1 VNLFQKVK
9 YEKPE
14 SQNQKIFEKINQKP
28 IIHNSTKNKFDDF
41 IFIFYLFLE
50 ILFLQKFG
58 HMSKN
63 HHKNKHPKNHFDFSR
78 PISEDEVSQKLEE
91 NIGIPKIETHLK
103 QTLPNE
109 NLDNENEQKF
119 DKNLTEKKL
128 EKNQKYLELEAGQNT
143 EQNLEQKV
151 NLLPLK
157 SFETTMN
164 PDERGLLLT
173 SIVHNKQDIV
183 DQHLAV
189 KSWKEESTLNF
200 NEETDEE
207 ILKNKREFDEKIE
220 NLNFENLG
228 KLGESNKS
236 YQKFEAHVD
245 PESIETMRE
254 STETLAKNLPRNSKN
269 PKNQQNTQKFDEHTE
284 DNFEDNFEDR
294 FESMDIDLNA
304 ALDDELK
311 PTKKTPKNQTR
322 GQGFDV
328 DGLSWARQ
336 KAKNDFEREEADEEW
351 NENLEARK
359 VEIKSEKQRKIELA
373 QQSYQQQLKKSNWN
387 FILKIIS
394 LACVLGAVLF
404 YFQGLQPLI
413 LSQITT
419 QNQKQIQELS
429 LNYQT
434 KVGDYFGLV
443 QEMTSKIK
451 PDLNADCNQ
460 KEYQEIQT
468 DAKKIEDLVNLQLQ
482 PEKKLTKTEKYW
494 IFRNSSM
501 DAEYEK
507 TVIRYQ
513 QSLDTYRGK
522 SDYLVDFLYFL
533 QQRNIWLTTCQ
544 NLKETNSLVRFGEIC
559 QEFTSKNNEY
569 KKKRK
574 TKFWDNLDSLLGSIN
589 SLCDEVENSESPTKW
604 RQDWLDKY
612 VFLTKYTPQNDNDKL
627 YQMNEQALIEF
638 QTRSRNIYQIYE
650 QKTNGIGYFYLL
662 NWEN

>member
-1 VNLFQKVK
+1 
-9 YEKPE
+9 
-14 SQNQKIFEKINQKP
+14 
-28 IIHNSTKNKFDDF
+28 
-41 IFIFYLFLE
+41 
-50 ILFLQKFG
+50 
-58 HMSKN
+58 MSKN

>member
-1 VNLFQKVK
+1 
-9 YEKPE
+9 
-14 SQNQKIFEKINQKP
+14 
-28 IIHNSTKNKFDDF
+28 
-41 IFIFYLFLE
+41 
-50 ILFLQKFG
+50 
-58 HMSKN
+58 MSKN

-207 ILKNKREFDEKIE
+207 ILKKKREFDEKIE

-284 DNFEDNFEDR
+284 DNFEDRFEDR
-294 FESMDIDLNA
+294 FESMDIDLNT

-336 KAKNDFEREEADEEW
+336 KAKNDFERGGVDEEW
-351 NENLEARK
+351 NESLEARK
-359 VEIKSEKQRKIELA
+359 AEIKAEKQRKIELA

-394 LACVLGAVLF
+394 LTCVLGAVLF

-494 IFRNSSM
+494 IFRNTSM

-569 KKKRK
+569 KKQRK
-574 TKFWDNLDSLLGSIN
+574 TKFWDNLDSLLSTVN
-589 SLCDEVENSESPTKW
+589 SLCDEAKNSESPTKW

-650 QKTNGIGYFYLL
+650 QKTSGIGYFYLL

>member
-1 VNLFQKVK
+1 
-9 YEKPE
+9 
-14 SQNQKIFEKINQKP
+14 
-28 IIHNSTKNKFDDF
+28 
-41 IFIFYLFLE
+41 
-50 ILFLQKFG
+50 
-58 HMSKN
+58 MSKN
-63 HHKNKHPKNHFDFSR
+63 HHKNKHPKNHFDFSI

-207 ILKNKREFDEKIE
+207 ILKKKREFDEKIE

-294 FESMDIDLNA
+294 FESMDIDLNT

-336 KAKNDFEREEADEEW
+336 KAKNDFERGGVDEEW
-351 NENLEARK
+351 NESLEARK
-359 VEIKSEKQRKIELA
+359 AEIKAEKQRKIELA

-394 LACVLGAVLF
+394 LTCVLGAVLF

-494 IFRNSSM
+494 IFRNTSM

-569 KKKRK
+569 KKQRK
-574 TKFWDNLDSLLGSIN
+574 TKFWDNLDSLLSSVN
-589 SLCDEVENSESPTKW
+589 SLCDKAKNSESPTKW

-650 QKTNGIGYFYLL
+650 QKTSGIGYFYLL